1 MNSEQ
6 LNDHYSLLIVR
17 YQLFPVASADRVR
30 ASQVAA
36 LCVINANFPEYVQGL
51 LVFDALGDGVEFL
64 CAPSA
69 E

>member
-17 YQLFPVASADRVR
+17 YQLFPVASPDRLR
-30 ASQVAA
+30 TPQVVA
-36 LCVINANFPEYVQGL
+36 LCVVNANFPEYVQGL